1 MRARRIVGAAAAVT
15 AVIGLPTA
23 AAATSDYVGTPPT
36 QVQGIELVK
45 PAVQVQGAQET
56 QDPGTLPVTGGDL
69 AGMALFGA
77 GAVALGTVLVR
88 RGRTARV
95 VA

>member
-1 MRARRIVGAAAAVT
+1 MRARIFGAGTVLAAALAV
-15 AVIGLPTA
+15 PTA
-23 AAATSDYVGTPPT
+23 AGATEHYVGTPPT

-45 PAVQVQGAQET
+45 PVAVAGTQEA
-56 QDPGTLPVTGGDL
+56 QDPATLPVTGGDL

-77 GAVALGTVLVR
+77 GAVALGTALVR
-88 RGRTARV
+88 RSRPARV

>member
-1 MRARRIVGAAAAVT
+1 MRARRTIGAAAALT
-15 AVIGLPTA
+15 AVLAGPTA
-23 AAATSDYVGTPPT
+23 AGATSDYVGTPPT

-45 PAVQVQGAQET
+45 PVAVAGTQEA
-56 QDPGTLPVTGGDL
+56 QDPATLPVTGGDL

-77 GAVALGTVLVR
+77 GAVVLGTALVR
-88 RGRTARV
+88 RSRPARV